1 MKIPCQII
9 LLLYAVSF
17 SLLANSQNYIEVQ
30 LSKVSSFSTYGKDS
44 LHVMIAKTDLLPPKE
59 IYEPNDLRFV
69 IDKKGRKVFRF
80 KHNQP
85 FDTLPIKK
93 IAFTDSIYTITVI
106 EKRDEMYAH
115 YEGQMIDCY
124 LVVDIRKNPRIKK
137 HPTFCYWWC
146 WDIFI
151 NDEPMDLCRGKLSD
165 YVTIDCRNTFE
176 PKKKPVNQSSSVSIY
191 KTD

>member
-1 MKIPCQII
+1 MKNSII
-9 LLLYAVSF
+9 LIILITS
-17 SLLANSQNYIEVQ
+17 SIANAQNYIEVQ
-30 LSKVSSFSTYGKDS
+30 LSKVSRFSTYGKDS
-44 LHVMIAKTDLLPPKE
+44 IHTMIAKTDLLPTNE

-106 EKRDEMYAH
+106 EKRDERWSH

-124 LVVDIRKNPRIKK
+124 LIVDIRKKPSIKK

-151 NDEPMDLCRGKLSD
+151 NENPVDWCNGKVSD

-176 PKKKPVNQSSSVSIY
+176 PKKKPINQSSSISIY